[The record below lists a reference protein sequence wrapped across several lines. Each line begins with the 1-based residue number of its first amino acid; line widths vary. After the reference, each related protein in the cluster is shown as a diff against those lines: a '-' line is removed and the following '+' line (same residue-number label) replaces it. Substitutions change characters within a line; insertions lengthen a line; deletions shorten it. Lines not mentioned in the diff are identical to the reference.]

1 MEIIKEGF
9 NKKCEIAIVIFW
21 KKKKTLKENMEET
34 DIRISLKKINKNY
47 YNWKNLL
54 SLKDNNVIKNHFFCG
69 L

>member
-34 DIRISLKKINKNY
+34 DIRISLKKINKSY

-54 SLKDNNVIKNHFFCG
+54 
-69 L
+69 

>member
-34 DIRISLKKINKNY
+34 DIRISLKIIM
-47 YNWKNLL
+47 L
-54 SLKDNNVIKNHFFCG
+54 
-69 L
+69 